1 MHFSL
6 ELIQISKYYFM
17 PIFFFIFLKCFW
29 LFNLKRF
36 LRNPK
41 LHWYNLRLSRY
52 FLHFASSYTLLF
64 KTLTNMLCASY
75 YVNIIFW
82 VGIWSVIKVWRKK
95 IWKELILTWR
105 FSAIV
110 SLDSANLKKIS
121 SSNFRYGTY
130 WVLVA
135 FGIHKYDIFISE
147 GEVQKSKNTNILN
160 LK

>member
-1 MHFSL
+1 MKSIKTASL
-6 ELIQISKYYFM
+6 TLILVEQKNTTDNYNKFNTKICIFHSNWFRYQNN
-17 PIFFFIFLKCFW
+17 ILCQFFFIFLKCFW

-36 LRNPK
+36 LRNSK

-75 YVNIIFW
+75 YVNIISW
-82 VGIWSVIKVWRKK
+82 VGILSVIKVCRKK

-110 SLDSANLKKIS
+110 SLDSANLNK
-121 SSNFRYGTY
+121 FR
-130 WVLVA
+130 A
-135 FGIHKYDIFISE
+135 P
-147 GEVQKSKNTNILN
+147 ILDME
-160 LK
+160 LIGY

>member
-1 MHFSL
+1 MKSIKTASL
-6 ELIQISKYYFM
+6 TLILVEQKTPQTTTINSTRKYSFFTRTDSDIKILFYAN
-17 PIFFFIFLKCFW
+17 FFFIFLKCFW

-64 KTLTNMLCASY
+64 KTLTNMLCVSY

-82 VGIWSVIKVWRKK
+82 VGIWSVIKVCRKK

-110 SLDSANLKKIS
+110 SLDSANLNK
-121 SSNFRYGTY
+121 FR
-130 WVLVA
+130 A
-135 FGIHKYDIFISE
+135 P
-147 GEVQKSKNTNILN
+147 ILDME
-160 LK
+160 LIGY

>member
-1 MHFSL
+1 MKSIKTASL
-6 ELIQISKYYFM
+6 TLILVEQKTPQTTTINSTRKYAFFTRTDSDIKILFYAN
-17 PIFFFIFLKCFW
+17 FFFIFLKCFW

-64 KTLTNMLCASY
+64 KTSTNMMCVSY

-82 VGIWSVIKVWRKK
+82 VGIWSVIKVCRKK

-110 SLDSANLKKIS
+110 SLDSANLNK
-121 SSNFRYGTY
+121 FR
-130 WVLVA
+130 A
-135 FGIHKYDIFISE
+135 P
-147 GEVQKSKNTNILN
+147 ILDME
-160 LK
+160 LIGY